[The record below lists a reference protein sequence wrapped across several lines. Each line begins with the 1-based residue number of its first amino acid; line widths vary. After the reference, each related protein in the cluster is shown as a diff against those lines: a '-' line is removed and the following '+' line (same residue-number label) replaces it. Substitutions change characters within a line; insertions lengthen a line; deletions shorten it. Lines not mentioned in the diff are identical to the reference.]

1 MAEHRRIEMSQNPQE
16 NPRDAR
22 LGLGLFAL
30 YVVLYAGF
38 ILLVVAAPKLIAS
51 PAIAGVNLAI
61 VYGFGLIVAA
71 LILAL
76 VYSAIC
82 RGGR

>member
-1 MAEHRRIEMSQNPQE
+1 MSQNPQE

-38 ILLVVAAPKLIAS
+38 ILLVVAAT
-51 PAIAGVNLAI
+51 
-61 VYGFGLIVAA
+61 
-71 LILAL
+71 
-76 VYSAIC
+76 
-82 RGGR
+82 